1 MKYSNTLE
9 YSEAIANLIKRNLDI
24 VSLCKKEER
33 EMNEDEEKEFDEN
46 KEELKELENE
56 KEELEK
62 SLEQPEDENKE
73 QKSNKNM
80 EKMEKKNF
88 SIVDEIRKSMES
100 HQPIVLNRSAITVAA
115 EGEDV
120 VATDVWN
127 VWEPLRQENVL
138 AAAGAK
144 IYTGL
149 QGDVQIPVF
158 SKGSVAWKGETAAAD
173 DGNGSF
179 SSVSLS
185 PKRITGKFPVSL
197 QFLAQTTPDVEA
209 AIRNDIAMAFSE
221 KIEATLLGNAQG
233 STTQPA
239 GLFYGLTAETVNS
252 YADLLDVEAEAE
264 EDNYKNCKYVL
275 SPKAK
280 AALKGMIKGQN
291 ATGMVM
297 EGNEVD
303 GVEAFVSS
311 NVAAKK
317 GLYGAFD
324 NLVIGIWD
332 ELRIDVVADSTTL
345 ANGQVMI
352 ILNGFADAK
361 LVRSDAL
368 VAIDTTVAAAS
379 GSGVGQ

>member
-1 MKYSNTLE
+1 MRYNNTLE
-9 YSEAIANLIKRNLDI
+9 YSDRISELIKRNMSI
-24 VSLCKKEER
+24 ISAAKAETR
-33 EMNEDEEKEFDEN
+33 ELTDEENKEFDDN
-46 KEELKELENE
+46 KAEIDELESE
-56 KEELEK
+56 KKELEK
-62 SLEQPEDENKE
+62 SLENPNEDENKE
-73 QKSNKNM
+73 EKSNKNINVNT
-80 EKMEKKNF
+80 MEKKNF
-88 SIVDEIRKSMES
+88 SIVEEIRKAQET
-100 HQPIVLNRSAITVAA
+100 HQPIILNRSTMTVSA

-120 VATDVWN
+120 VATELWD

-138 AAAGAK
+138 VSAGAK
-144 IYTGL
+144 LYSGL
-149 QGDVQIPVF
+149 EGDVQIPLF
-158 SKGSVAWKGETAAAD
+158 SKGSVQWKGETAAAE

-185 PKRITGKFPVSL
+185 PKRITGKFPISL

-209 AIRNDIAMAFSE
+209 AIRNDIALAFSE
-221 KIEATLLGNAQG
+221 KIEETLLGSAAG
-233 STTQPA
+233 SSTQPA
-239 GLFYGLTAETVNS
+239 GLFYGLTATTVNN
-252 YADLLDVEAEAE
+252 YGQLLDMEAEVE
-264 EDNYKNCKYVL
+264 EDHYKNCKYVI

-280 AALKGMIKGQN
+280 AALKGMIKGTN

-297 EGNEVD
+297 EGNAVD
-303 GVEAFVSS
+303 GTEAFVTS

-332 ELRIDVVADSTTL
+332 NLRIDVVADSATL

-368 VAIDTTVAAAS
+368 VAIDTTVS
-379 GSGVGQ
+379 TETH